1 MTPHQWKMHLQYMR
15 ITLGLWLQR
24 DAAIVEVEP
33 FIDQINQ
40 ALAAQGTESEFGG
53 AG

>member
-1 MTPHQWKMHLQYMR
+1 MTPLQWNMHLQYMR

-24 DAAIVEVEP
+24 DSAIVEVEP

-40 ALAAQGTESEFGG
+40 ALAAQDAKSEFGG